1 MIHLLTCF
9 ILFVLFYIL
18 HIEETSVACASGP
31 SVNMI
36 DYVIAQSMNMAPMI
50 EPNDRVQSEKNILN
64 FKLISHDK
72 NYSKFNMHPPLTQ
85 LWF

>member
-1 MIHLLTCF
+1 
-9 ILFVLFYIL
+9 
-18 HIEETSVACASGP
+18 VACASGP

>member
-1 MIHLLTCF
+1 
-9 ILFVLFYIL
+9 
-18 HIEETSVACASGP
+18 
-31 SVNMI
+31 
-36 DYVIAQSMNMAPMI
+36 MNMALMI
-50 EPNDRVQSEKNILN
+50 EPNDGAQSEKNILN